1 MTLMPRQRGI
11 PADRNEMKA
20 PRNISLSPTAWAGL
34 QALADTLG
42 YKSRSALLEAIGRQ
56 EIDLTQQSDDDEKE
70 S

>member
-1 MTLMPRQRGI
+1 MPRQRGI

-34 QALADTLG
+34 QAIADALG

-56 EIDLTQQSDDDEKE
+56 EINLVQQSKQEKE
-70 S
+70 D

>member
-34 QALADTLG
+34 QAIADALG

-56 EIDLTQQSDDDEKE
+56 EINLVQQSKQEKE
-70 S
+70 D